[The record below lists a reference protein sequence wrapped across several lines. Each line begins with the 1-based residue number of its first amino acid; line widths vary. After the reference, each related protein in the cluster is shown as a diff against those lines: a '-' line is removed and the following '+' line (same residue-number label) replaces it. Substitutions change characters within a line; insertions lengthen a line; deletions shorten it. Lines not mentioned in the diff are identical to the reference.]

1 MDFTVAIIFMGF
13 CIFGPMLI
21 SVYEK
26 PQKVKYIY
34 VKQTKVKPKAKVK
47 KVENVQPDIVY
58 KSDQNLQ
65 MKEDC
70 FECLRS
76 LGMNKKDAKDKVNQM
91 WKNKNYNSIESF
103 LIDAYRV

>member
-21 SVYEK
+21 SIYEK

-34 VKQTKVKPKAKVK
+34 VKQTKIKPRTK
-47 KVENVQPDIVY
+47 KIESVHQDISHEPD
-58 KSDQNLQ
+58 KNLQ

-76 LGMNKKDAKDKVNQM
+76 LGMNKRDAQEKLNSM

-103 LIDAYRV
+103 LMDAYRV

>member
-34 VKQTKVKPKAKVK
+34 VKQTKVKTRTK
-47 KVENVQPDIVY
+47 KIESLHQDISYEPD
-58 KSDQNLQ
+58 KNLQ
-65 MKEDC
+65 IKEDC
-70 FECLRS
+70 TQCLRS
-76 LGMNKKDAKDKVNQM
+76 LGMNKKDAKDKVEQM

>member
-21 SVYEK
+21 SIYEK

-34 VKQTKVKPKAKVK
+34 VKQTKVKPK
-47 KVENVQPDIVY
+47 KVESVKQDVVY
-58 KSDQNLQ
+58 KPQENLQ
-65 MKEDC
+65 IKEDC
-70 FECLRS
+70 LKCLRS
-76 LGMNKKDAKDKVNQM
+76 LGMNKRDAQEKLDSM

-103 LIDAYRV
+103 LMDAYRV